1 MARSVSLPFRD
12 PRHLA
17 RPLVGLSMTADQRP
31 LWRRALEGTA
41 AYSAAILLGRAASF
55 FLLPLYTRYL
65 SPADYGVLE
74 IVDFTMFMLA
84 AVIGV
89 SIAGDALFYFHA
101 RLQGA
106 ARIRAVQTVLIA
118 SIGISLSGFLLIQL
132 LAPQLSIWFFR
143 TPDFAPALR
152 IAGAAFLFNP
162 PIDAFL
168 CYLRAVEKTTAFMSF
183 ALLRLVGTITF
194 NVILLVVFKLGLYA
208 LLVSTLTVNSVV
220 CTLLAFYCLRQM
232 RGWAGFDLDILRQV
246 ARYSLP
252 IGVSSIAMLT
262 VHYGDRFFLSRYVSL
277 TDIGIYALAYKLGMM
292 LNYLN
297 SPFQM
302 FWRSQVYNIVDT
314 QDGDQVF
321 VKVFMYLEIL
331 FVTVAFGLALFA
343 APLIQ
348 LLSAPAF
355 WGAAAFVP
363 FLVAAYAFSGLEY
376 HMQSA
381 LLIEAKTRRIMI
393 STLSG
398 VTVCVAGYALA
409 IPRFGVWG
417 AVFATLLAFSTMFA
431 VTFTFAQRH
440 RRMPFSA
447 AKTAILP
454 ASAVLLVLARN
465 LVPFHDGPSAIAISA
480 LFFLSL
486 PAILL
491 SLPVYSEERVL
502 TAKITRKLAAYLPH

>member
-1 MARSVSLPFRD
+1 
-12 PRHLA
+12 
-17 RPLVGLSMTADQRP
+17 MTDSHRP

-101 RLQGA
+101 RLQGSS
-106 ARIRAVQTVLIA
+106 RIRAVQTVLIA
-118 SIGISLSGFLLIQL
+118 AIAISVTGCTLIQL
-132 LAPQLSIWFFR
+132 LAPQLSVWFFR
-143 TPDFAPALR
+143 TPDFSPALR
-152 IAGAAFLFNP
+152 IAAAAFLFNP

-168 CYLRAVEKTTAFMSF
+168 CYLRAAEKTTVFMSF
-183 ALLRLVGTITF
+183 ALLRLIGTITL
-194 NVILLVVFKLGLYA
+194 NVVLLVVFKLGLYA
-208 LLVSTLTVNSVV
+208 MLVSTLAVNMVV
-220 CTLLAFYCLRQM
+220 CTLLAFYCM
-232 RGWAGFDLDILRQV
+232 RHMQGWAGFDRDILKQV

-277 TDIGIYALAYKLGMM
+277 AEIGIYALAYKLGMM

-302 FWRSQVYNIVDT
+302 FWRSQVYNIVDSH
-314 QDGDQVF
+314 DGDAVF
-321 VKVFMYLEIL
+321 VKVFTYLEIL
-331 FVTVAFGLALFA
+331 FVTAAFGLALFA
-343 APLIQ
+343 VPIIR

-363 FLVAAYAFSGLEY
+363 SLVAAYAFSGLEY

-381 LLIEAKTRRIMI
+381 LLVEAKTRKIMI
-393 STLSG
+393 STLCG
-398 VTVCVAGYALA
+398 VIVCITCYAIA

-417 AVFATLLAFSTMFA
+417 AVAATVMAFTTMFG
-431 VTFTFAQRH
+431 VTFALAQRQ
-440 RRMPFSA
+440 RRMPFSV
-447 AKTAILP
+447 AKVAILP
-454 ASAVLLVLARN
+454 ISATILVLARS
-465 LVPFHDGPSAIAISA
+465 LVAPSTGPSGIAVSA
-480 LFFLSL
+480 LFFLAL
-486 PAILL
+486 PAVLL
-491 SLPVYSEERVL
+491 TLPVYSEERDL
-502 TAKITRKLAAYLPH
+502 TFRIGRKLAGYLAR

>member
-1 MARSVSLPFRD
+1 
-12 PRHLA
+12 
-17 RPLVGLSMTADQRP
+17 MTATQRP

-55 FLLPLYTRYL
+55 LLLPLYTRYL

-101 RLQGA
+101 RLQGQ
-106 ARIRAVQTVLIA
+106 ARIRASQTVLIA
-118 SIGISLSGFLLIQL
+118 AIGISVSGFLLIQL

-143 TPDFAPALR
+143 TPDFALALR
-152 IAGAAFLFNP
+152 IAATAFLFSP
-162 PIDAFL
+162 PSDAFL
-168 CYLRAVEKTTAFMSF
+168 CYLRAVEKTTVFMSF
-183 ALLRLVGTITF
+183 ALFRLAASIAL
-194 NVILLVVFKLGLYA
+194 NVVLLVVFKLGLYA
-208 LLVSTLTVNSVV
+208 MLVSTLVVNTIVF
-220 CTLLAFYCLRQM
+220 TALAVYCMRLM
-232 RGWAGFDLDILRQV
+232 RGWAGFDFDILKQV

-262 VHYGDRFFLSRYVSL
+262 VHYGDRLFLSRYVSL
-277 TDIGIYALAYKLGMM
+277 AEIGIYALAYKLGMM

-302 FWRSQVYNIVDT
+302 FWRSQVYNIVDSH
-314 QDGDQVF
+314 DGDQVF

-343 APLIQ
+343 APVIQ

-381 LLIEAKTRRIMI
+381 LLIEAKTRKIML

-398 VTVCVAGYALA
+398 VVVCVSCYALA

-417 AVFATLLAFSTMFA
+417 AVAATLLAFSTMFT
-431 VTFTFAQRH
+431 VTFTLAQRQ
-440 RRMPFSA
+440 RRMPFSL
-447 AKTAILP
+447 AKIAILP
-454 ASAVLLVLARN
+454 ACAVALVLLRSLA
-465 LVPFHDGPSAIAISA
+465 GPSTGIQGIAISA
-480 LFFLSL
+480 LFFLAL
-486 PAILL
+486 PAVLL
-491 SLPVYSEERVL
+491 TLPIYSEERQL
-502 TAKITRKLAAYLPH
+502 SFRITRKLASYLAR

>member
-1 MARSVSLPFRD
+1 
-12 PRHLA
+12 
-17 RPLVGLSMTADQRP
+17 MTHPQRP

-101 RLQGA
+101 RLQGD
-106 ARIRAVQTVLIA
+106 ARIRASQTVLIA
-118 SIGISLSGFLLIQL
+118 AIGISVSGFLLIQL
-132 LAPQLSIWFFR
+132 LAPQLSVWFFR

-152 IAGAAFLFNP
+152 IAAAAFLFNP
-162 PIDAFL
+162 PSDAFL
-168 CYLRAVEKTTAFMSF
+168 CYLRAVEKTTVFMSF
-183 ALLRLVGTITF
+183 ALFRLAGSIAL
-194 NVILLVVFKLGLYA
+194 NVALLVVFKLGLYA
-208 LLVSTLTVNSVV
+208 MLLSSLFINILVFAG
-220 CTLLAFYCLRQM
+220 LAFFCLRHM
-232 RGWAGFDLDILRQV
+232 RGWAGFDLGIFKQV

-302 FWRSQVYNIVDT
+302 FWRSQVYNIVDAH
-314 QDGDQVF
+314 DGDQVF
-321 VKVFMYLEIL
+321 VNVFMYLEIL

-343 APLIQ
+343 APVIQ

-355 WGAAAFVP
+355 WGASAFVP

-381 LLIEAKTRRIMI
+381 LLIEAKTRKIMI

-398 VTVCVAGYALA
+398 VAVCVLCYAFA

-417 AVFATLLAFSTMFA
+417 AVAATLLAFSTTFT
-431 VTFTFAQRH
+431 VTFTLAQRQ
-440 RRMPFSA
+440 RRMPFSLP
-447 AKTAILP
+447 KIAILP
-454 ASAVLLVLARN
+454 AAAALLVFARS
-465 LVPFHDGPSAIAISA
+465 FAGPSTGISGIAIST
-480 LFFLSL
+480 LFFLAL

-491 SLPVYSEERVL
+491 SLPIYSAERSL
-502 TAKITRKLAAYLPH
+502 SLKIVHKLAARLAR